1 MKGPVADNFNVWM
14 WKNKLEIKNEN
25 FINFFFHISADSS
38 LTIVRRLSG
47 KKQQQGF
54 QSELAESNLEQ
65 YNLISNSEKN
75 VTSDYCLENRIKMQ
89 PTSNIDNLENIDLT
103 TENLPA
109 VDTPDACDKAA
120 LRFVTIAQVLLIFIS
135 ARHRILSFSFFV

>member
-1 MKGPVADNFNVWM
+1 LQIRFFQ
-14 WKNKLEIKNEN
+14 IK
-25 FINFFFHISADSS
+25 FKIFPFSADSS

-54 QSELAESNLEQ
+54 QSELVESGGDNLEQ
-65 YNLISNSEKN
+65 YNLISDSQQN
-75 VTSDYCLENRIKMQ
+75 VTSGFCSFLENRLKMQ
-89 PTSNIDNLENIDLT
+89 PTSNVDNLENLDLT

-120 LRFVTIAQVLLIFIS
+120 LRYVHTSVCYA
-135 ARHRILSFSFFV
+135 